1 MEGRAEPHGPGRI
14 WVGDDGGPD
23 RGLLHL
29 NPVRGSSA
37 GTACCSRTPPRG
49 SLVGTS
55 SIFRCCSS
63 PNRRPSSSCTT
74 LLRRLR
80 PRGARVA
87 ISWVRP
93 SGPEQEGLAS
103 LGFSPRYQSIQRRLR
118 RARYMSQLL
127 VFENQAGP
135 LRELLASRGATDPLR
150 WSLVPGDHDSM

>member
-14 WVGDDGGPD
+14 WVGDDRGPD

-49 SLVGTS
+49 SLVGGS
-55 SIFRCCSS
+55 SIFRCCRT

-87 ISWVRP
+87 ISWVRL

-103 LGFSPRYQSIQRRLR
+103 LRFSPRYQSIQRRLK
-118 RARYMSQLL
+118 RARYVPQFV
-127 VFENQAGP
+127 VFENEAAKLP
-135 LRELLASRGATDPLR
+135 ELLARRGGADPPR